1 MCNLIKTPQ
10 QFQVNGC
17 ENCTFLRLNE
27 DPEAIE
33 QCTTTNFDGMIAMM
47 NPEKSWVAKWQRMK
61 KTLVPGCYAIAVH
74 GRLPS
79 HVVAQLDELGIK
91 YKPRE

>member
-1 MCNLIKTPQ
+1 MSDEGLLNTIVPKAGKQLRACLVCKLIKTPQ

-33 QCTTTNFDGMIAMM
+33 ECTTTNFDGYVKIQSYFLKILIYWYCVS
-47 NPEKSWVAKWQRMK
+47 E
-61 KTLVPGCYAIAVH
+61 
-74 GRLPS
+74 
-79 HVVAQLDELGIK
+79 
-91 YKPRE
+91 

>member
-1 MCNLIKTPQ
+1 
-10 QFQVNGC
+10 
-17 ENCTFLRLNE
+17 
-27 DPEAIE
+27 
-33 QCTTTNFDGMIAMM
+33 MIAMM

-61 KTLVPGCYAIAVH
+61 SKSSSIYWIFGNGTSLFTIFFPPDKFFSLSQETLVPGCYAIVVH

-79 HVVAQLDELGIK
+79 HVIDQLNALGST